1 MGEYYCK
8 EKYSLT
14 ELRIF
19 GGAGG
24 FSLVELIVAMVAGLI
39 IIGAAY
45 SIFLGQERTM
55 SKQDK
60 IVEMQQN
67 VRAAMDMLSREVM
80 MAGYAKSNGIPYSS
94 SQLQIMADLNEDG
107 DVTDAHENIIYT
119 YDAGGKRI
127 NRNTGGGAQPFAEN
141 ITAFTFQYLDENGS
155 GTTTTDDIR
164 GVRLTITGRTSAPVN
179 GQYPAYTLRADVY
192 ARNLAYLQY

>member
-1 MGEYYCK
+1 
-8 EKYSLT
+8 
-14 ELRIF
+14 
-19 GGAGG
+19 
-24 FSLVELIVAMVAGLI
+24 MVAGLI

-119 YDAGGKRI
+119 YDAGEK
-127 NRNTGGGAQPFAEN
+127 
-141 ITAFTFQYLDENGS
+141 D
-155 GTTTTDDIR
+155 
-164 GVRLTITGRTSAPVN
+164 
-179 GQYPAYTLRADVY
+179 
-192 ARNLAYLQY
+192 

>member
-1 MGEYYCK
+1 MNEYYCK

-80 MAGYAKSNGIPYSS
+80 MAGYAK
-94 SQLQIMADLNEDG
+94 
-107 DVTDAHENIIYT
+107 
-119 YDAGGKRI
+119 
-127 NRNTGGGAQPFAEN
+127 
-141 ITAFTFQYLDENGS
+141 
-155 GTTTTDDIR
+155 
-164 GVRLTITGRTSAPVN
+164 
-179 GQYPAYTLRADVY
+179 
-192 ARNLAYLQY
+192 